1 MTYKLIDPLAQSFFI
16 DRPTTITKVDL
27 FFSAKDDTLP
37 AFTHIRKNQNG
48 QPGPYIVPFSE
59 VYIYPDKVNVTANA
73 SVATTVTFSSP
84 IFLDIGEYSITLG
97 SDSKNYRVWVSELD
111 GIDTISEKRITEQ
124 PYIGSLFK
132 SQNASTW
139 TPVETE
145 DLKFNIYRAVFDTSS
160 PATISF
166 TADTSPYS
174 YKVLGNNPLEAF
186 PDVTTLRVHHLNHGM
201 VDGSYVKLSGVN
213 NAQPFANV
221 VNSFFG
227 IPSSEFVDVP
237 MIVGNVTLDTYTVN
251 TTTAANA
258 NLILSSTRF
267 GGAGVVASQN
277 LQFDTIYPVIS
288 AVTHSKSIVD
298 PSYKATSTNYSVDTL
313 FTPIETNDNDL
324 EDTKIIA
331 GDVTTE
337 FNLANTNSFT
347 YQIQISTTDSY
358 VAPLVDMKQL
368 GLVLAKNLVDTP
380 TYSNK
385 NLSQDIIT
393 VTTTA
398 LANVT
403 ALSNIIGVIRFANA
417 NVFGNV
423 TAITPGTFVNISG
436 TNPNNGQFRVIS
448 VEEAGANLK
457 IASLNGSIITDA
469 NVSNTYTIT
478 NGTNFVAEEASSG
491 GSVFSKYITRQID
504 FINNSTSLNLRVDV
518 CKPVD
523 ADVTFYYKIKEI
535 GDTEILSN
543 KEFIKITDLVVPTS
557 LSGEFFEVEKQL
569 NDLPAFNAVVVKA
582 VFTSL
587 NTARVPK
594 IKNLRLI
601 ALA

>member
-27 FFSAKDDTLP
+27 FFSAKDETLP
-37 AFTHIRKNQNG
+37 AFTNIRKNQNG

-59 VYIYPDKVNVTANA
+59 TYIYPSIVNVSANA

-111 GIDTISEKRITEQ
+111 GVDTISEKRITEQ
-124 PYIGSLFK
+124 PFIGSLFK

-139 TPVETE
+139 TPVQTE
-145 DLKFNIYRAVFDTSS
+145 DLKFNIYRAVFDTTT

-166 TADTSPYS
+166 TADTAPYS
-174 YKVLGNNPLEAF
+174 YKLLDVNPIEAF
-186 PDVTTLRVHHLNHGM
+186 PNVTTLRVHHLNHGM
-201 VDGSYVKLSGVN
+201 IDGSYVELSGVN

-258 NLILSSTRF
+258 NLIFSSTRF
-267 GGAGVVASQN
+267 GGEGVVASQN
-277 LQFDTIYPVIS
+277 LQFDTIFPVIS
-288 AVTHSKSIVD
+288 AVTHSKSVVD
-298 PSYKATSTNYSVDTL
+298 PSFKATSTSYSIDGV
-313 FTPIETNDNDL
+313 FTPIEINDNDL
-324 EDTKIIA
+324 EDTKMIA
-331 GDVTTE
+331 GEVTTE
-337 FNLANTNSFT
+337 YNLANVNSFT

-368 GLVLAKNLVDTP
+368 GIILAKNLVDSP
-380 TYSNK
+380 TFSNK

-398 LANVT
+398 LANVSL
-403 ALSNIIGVIRFANA
+403 LSNTIGIINFANA
-417 NVFGNV
+417 NVFGNI
-423 TAITPGTFVNISG
+423 TAITPGTLIDITG

-448 VEEAGANLK
+448 VEEEGANLK
-457 IASLNGSIITDA
+457 IASLGGNIVTDV
-469 NVSNTYTIT
+469 NISNAYTIT
-478 NGTNFVAEEASSG
+478 NGTGFVAEEASNG

-518 CKPVD
+518 HKPVD
-523 ADVTFYYKIKEI
+523 AEVTFFFKIKEI

-543 KEFIKITDLVVPTS
+543 KEFTKITDLVVPTS
-557 LSGEFFEVEKQL
+557 LSEEFFEVEKQL
-569 NDLPAFNAVVVKA
+569 NDLPPFNAIVFKV